1 MGGASACFIDED
13 NSRSRDSKMAA
24 LFNTEHGTWTQL
36 PSMPE
41 SCFHAGVFSVGLKI
55 YVLGGEFA
63 SEGPLA
69 HLVLILN

>member
-1 MGGASACFIDED
+1 MGGASACFTDED
-13 NSRSRDSKMAA
+13 NSCSRDSKMAA
-24 LFNTEHGTWTQL
+24 LFNTEHGSWTQL

-41 SCFHAGVFSVGLKI
+41 SCFHTGVCCVGSKI
-55 YVLGGEFA
+55 YVIGGEFV